1 MIQAP
6 AHVNHENRTQ
16 DIQRPVVSTTVRL
29 VIAILVFVLIVS
41 IFKAAFNNVI
51 PSMTKQ
57 RLSKIGWVQAL
68 SLLFISAMV
77 FKDDC

>member
-6 AHVNHENRTQ
+6 AHANHENRTREV
-16 DIQRPVVSTTVRL
+16 QRPVVSTPVRL
-29 VIAILVFVLIVS
+29 IIALLVFVLIVS

-51 PSMTKQ
+51 PSVTKQ

-68 SLLFISAMV
+68 SLLFISAMI
-77 FKDDC
+77 FRDDC